1 MASITQNLD
10 RIRIRLSDPNFLSNK
25 GLSNE
30 VGIHVFCYDPKDE
43 LTIQDYIRR
52 LKSEADTPYRIVE
65 CDLYE
70 IFLSLLEDK
79 RVMKSVA
86 GLEEKRGKEY
96 LLNQLQKIAVPEALL
111 ARMDYAPHCKGR
123 DVLFMTGIGKV
134 HPFMRSHKML
144 DSMQHLFADIPIV
157 LFYPGTFDGQTLRL
171 FGEFLDGNYYR
182 AFNLL

>member
-1 MASITQNLD
+1 MIKQELD
-10 RIRIRLSDPNFLSNK
+10 RIKDRISDPSFLANK

-30 VGIHVFCYDPKDE
+30 VGIHVFCYDTADE
-43 LTIQDYIRR
+43 LIVEDYIRR
-52 LKSEADTPYRIVE
+52 LKSEVNTAYRIIE

-79 RVMKSVA
+79 RVLKSID

-96 LLNQLQKIAVPEALL
+96 LLNQLQNIATPEALL
-111 ARMDYAPHCKGR
+111 ARMDYSPHVKGQ
-123 DVLFMTGIGKV
+123 DVLFMTGIGKI

-157 LFYPGTFDGQTLRL
+157 MFYPGTFNGQTLSL
-171 FGEFLDGNYYR
+171 FGEFLDGHYYR
-182 AFNLL
+182 AFNLI